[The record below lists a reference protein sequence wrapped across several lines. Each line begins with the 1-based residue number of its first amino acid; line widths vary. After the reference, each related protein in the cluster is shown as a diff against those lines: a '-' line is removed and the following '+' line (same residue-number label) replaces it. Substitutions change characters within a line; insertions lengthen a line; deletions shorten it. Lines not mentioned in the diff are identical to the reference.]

1 MNDNF
6 FSGIIKN
13 SSFLVS
19 VFLFPK
25 SFTYIFQFEPP
36 LPGSALPSSK
46 WDVRA
51 DGNVDAPSW
60 KSQGQGA
67 ISELS
72 CLNCSVLT
80 VHFYLLFISECVLF
94 WNASNTVGLQAI
106 LDMSMSFP
114 FPLLQSQLD
123 PAGIS
128 HNRPQLSTA
137 GVLVCFPSQRL
148 LLPDGSC

>member
-13 SSFLVS
+13 SSFSVS

-25 SFTYIFQFEPP
+25 GVTCIFQFEPS
-36 LPGSALPSSK
+36 LPGSALPFPA

-51 DGNVDAPSW
+51 DGDVDAPSW

-72 CLNCSVLT
+72 CLNCSVPT

-94 WNASNTVGLQAI
+94 
-106 LDMSMSFP
+106 
-114 FPLLQSQLD
+114 
-123 PAGIS
+123 
-128 HNRPQLSTA
+128 
-137 GVLVCFPSQRL
+137 
-148 LLPDGSC
+148 